1 MQQLVCCNAIVILVQ
16 LSAFVGSNCN
26 KWLGL
31 PREGGRDRQ
40 VARVKDVMEGEN
52 KGKRPLGKARYRWE
66 NDTIKKRKGI
76 KWNIWKWLKLF
87 WNSDIWS
94 LL

>member
-1 MQQLVCCNAIVILVQ
+1 
-16 LSAFVGSNCN
+16 
-26 KWLGL
+26 
-31 PREGGRDRQ
+31 